1 MKRAFSAIVL
11 LISITCLPSV
21 IHHEFLLIGL
31 LIHEH
36 SAQPGQAENPSFPL
50 EPKNKNLGLHTFCW
64 QIWKLVSD
72 WQIAMH
78 SDCTASIDI
87 WSFLTISDTWCL
99 SVALHN
105 LVPFCWQPK
114 GKLNLCMREREREM
128 WALGWPFCN
137 LDWLLRWNSAQSF
150 NKRLPQLQMISCVVG
165 SPHVFV
171 VQEMALFGRKT
182 DHNKVHWE
190 SMSFWYTLSA

>member
-1 MKRAFSAIVL
+1 VFVCVCVCVCVCFWAGMKRVFSAIVL
-11 LISITCLPSV
+11 LISITCLPSE

-72 WQIAMH
+72 WQITVH
-78 SDCTASIDI
+78 SDWTASIDI
-87 WSFLTISDTWCL
+87 WSFLTISDTWCQ

-105 LVPFCWQPK
+105 LVPFCWQQK
-114 GKLNLCMREREREM
+114 GSWIYVWEGERERER
-128 WALGWPFCN
+128 
-137 LDWLLRWNSAQSF
+137 D
-150 NKRLPQLQMISCVVG
+150 VG
-165 SPHVFV
+165 IGL
-171 VQEMALFGRKT
+171 AIL
-182 DHNKVHWE
+182 
-190 SMSFWYTLSA
+190 